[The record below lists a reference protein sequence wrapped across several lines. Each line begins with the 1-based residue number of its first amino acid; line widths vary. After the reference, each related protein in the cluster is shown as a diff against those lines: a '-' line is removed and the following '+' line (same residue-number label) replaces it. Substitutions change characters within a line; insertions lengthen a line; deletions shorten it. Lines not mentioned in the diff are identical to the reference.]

1 MPARMATIG
10 YLPFLISRSAHAV
23 RRLVAKSLADRQST
37 VTPEEAM
44 AVLLIGQF
52 GARTVSKL
60 AEGLGRDRTTVTRL
74 LDALEKK
81 GFVIRESAEED
92 RRSTLVSLSEAGLAF
107 ETTMAAENQLMIDQ
121 LLEGIDPTEMEI
133 AMRVLRKIQARAVE
147 LVDGTE

>member
-1 MPARMATIG
+1 MATLG

-23 RRLVAKSLADRQST
+23 RRLVAKSLADRQSS

-52 GARTVSKL
+52 GDRTVSKL

-81 GFVIRESAEED
+81 GYVLRESAPDD
-92 RRSTLVSLSEAGLAF
+92 RRSTVVSLSEAGLKF
-107 ETTMAAENQLMIDQ
+107 EAIVAVDNERMVEKLVD
-121 LLEGIDPTEMEI
+121 GIDPVDLEVTL
-133 AMRVLRKIQARAVE
+133 AVLRTIQARAGS

>member
-1 MPARMATIG
+1 MATLG

-23 RRLVAKSLADRQST
+23 RRLVAKSLADRQSS

-52 GARTVSKL
+52 GDRTVSKL

-81 GFVIRESAEED
+81 GYVLRESAPDD
-92 RRSTLVSLSEAGLAF
+92 RRSTVVSLSEAGLKF
-107 ETTMAAENQLMIDQ
+107 EAIVAVDNEQMVEKLVD
-121 LLEGIDPTEMEI
+121 GIDPAELEVTL
-133 AMRVLRKIQARAVE
+133 AVLRTIQARAGS

>member
-1 MPARMATIG
+1 MATLG

-23 RRLVAKSLADRQST
+23 RRLVAKSLADRQSS

-52 GARTVSKL
+52 GDRTVSKL

-81 GFVIRESAEED
+81 GYVLRESTPED
-92 RRSTLVSLSEAGLAF
+92 RRSTMVSLSEQGLAF
-107 ETTMAAENQLMIDQ
+107 EAIVAADNQTMVEQLV
-121 LLEGIDPTEMEI
+121 EGIDPEELEVTLT
-133 AMRVLRKIQARAVE
+133 VLRKIQSRAGI

>member
-1 MPARMATIG
+1 MTTIG

-23 RRLVAKSLADRQST
+23 RRLIAKSLADRQSS

-52 GARTVSKL
+52 GARTMSKL

-81 GFVIRESAEED
+81 GYVLRESAAND
-92 RRSTLVSLSEAGLAF
+92 RRSTLVFLSEQGIEFEATLAADNLQMINQLTEGIDAKEM
-107 ETTMAAENQLMIDQ
+107 ETTMA
-121 LLEGIDPTEMEI
+121 
-133 AMRVLRKIQARAVE
+133 VLRKIQDRATE
-147 LVDGTE
+147 LVDGSA